1 MKMDRHY
8 SGAILAFQFLT
19 RLPMPRTEHFSSTDL
34 SRSSLYFPLVGLV
47 LGVMLAVILMLG
59 AGLDP
64 WAGAVLALLFWVW
77 VTGGLHLD
85 GLGDLVDA
93 LGAAHGDP
101 TRFHAVLK
109 DPHVGSFAAIALA
122 MQLMTKLVFLM
133 LLTRE
138 GGGWL
143 LVPLL
148 AWARFGPL
156 LWSATLPVLRPPG
169 AEGAGMGERFGWEID
184 KLAIIVMAILLVL
197 PVIVAP
203 VLLAAPLACGAW
215 WLFLKYR
222 LGGQTGDC
230 LGAGVE
236 MVESSALAVMVL
248 LILMG
253 V

>member
-1 MKMDRHY
+1 MGRHIR
-8 SGAILAFQFLT
+8 GTILAFQFLT
-19 RLPMPRTEHFSSTDL
+19 RLPMPHMEDFSSADL

-47 LGVMLAVILMLG
+47 LGGMLAAILMLG
-59 AGLDP
+59 ANLDP
-64 WAGAVLALLFWVW
+64 WVGAVLALLFWVW

-101 TRFHAVLK
+101 SRFHSVLK
-109 DPHVGSFAAIALA
+109 DPHVGSFAAIALT
-122 MQLMTKLVFLM
+122 MQLMAKLVFLM
-133 LLTRE
+133 LLARE
-138 GGGWL
+138 GHGWL

-156 LWSATLPVLRPPG
+156 LWSAVLPVLRPPG
-169 AEGAGMGERFGWEID
+169 TEGAGLGERFGWEID
-184 KLAIIVMAILLVL
+184 RPAIVALAILLVL
-197 PVIVAP
+197 PAFLAP
-203 VLLAAPLACGAW
+203 VLLAAPLACGGW

-236 MVESSALAVMVL
+236 IVESGALAVMVL
-248 LILMG
+248 LIL
-253 V
+253 